1 MEKFPSI
8 VSNIMSSPVIT
19 VDGATNVRDAAI
31 LMNSRRMGSIIVT
44 ELGRA
49 VGIVTERDVLKKVTV
64 PCRDPCQTK
73 VKEIMT
79 SPLITIPQNLG
90 ILEAMRKMRDQ
101 DVRRLVV
108 MKDDELLGIIT
119 DKDLLKAVSYSAL
132 TSFHTLL
139 TRSR

>member
-1 MEKFPSI
+1 M
-8 VSNIMSSPVIT
+8 
-19 VDGATNVRDAAI
+19 
-31 LMNSRRMGSIIVT
+31 
-44 ELGRA
+44 
-49 VGIVTERDVLKKVTV
+49 LKKVTV

-73 VKEIMT
+73 VKDIMT

-108 MKDDELLGIIT
+108 IEDDELLGIIT